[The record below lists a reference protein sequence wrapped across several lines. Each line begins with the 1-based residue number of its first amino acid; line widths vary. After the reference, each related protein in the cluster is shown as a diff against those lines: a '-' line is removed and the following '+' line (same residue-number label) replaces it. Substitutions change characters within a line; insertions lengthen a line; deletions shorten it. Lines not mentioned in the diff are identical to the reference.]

1 MGFVV
6 NQSDLPLERWPDA
19 ARGTIAWK
27 TLISADKTP
36 TDSLICGIAEMQT
49 GDTFALHFHPQPEVY
64 FGLSGAV
71 DVHVDG
77 VIHRLTEGM
86 ALFIPSNAVHGVAR
100 ADQPVRWFYTF
111 AADRFSD
118 IAYTFMRTE

>member
-27 TLISADKTP
+27 TLISADITP
-36 TDSLICGIAEMQT
+36 SDSLICGIAEMQT
-49 GDTFALHFHPQPEVY
+49 GDTFALHSHPQSEVY